1 MGIPGLPSIP
11 KPPSL
16 PSMPSMPSVPGMP
29 SLPGAP
35 PIPSIPGIP
44 GAPGGGGAPGT
55 RAQATLTFLEP
66 GASGAEKKVGEP
78 IKFQFNPATFNMTK
92 GAKWQQNSNK
102 GGLMPAEYLGPVPSS
117 IQVKMFL
124 DQTTSAKG
132 DISSTVNSILE
143 KVNPEAKSL
152 SKEKPSAPYA
162 RFQWGKILFTGY
174 ISQAAVEYTLFR
186 ENGNPVRGTVTLTIN
201 EFGMAEKAQ
210 NPTSG
215 GEPGSRARRVV
226 AGDTL
231 ASIAYDEY
239 GSAADWRVIANANS
253 SISDPLR
260 LAPGATLVIP
270 PI

>member
-1 MGIPGLPSIP
+1 
-11 KPPSL
+11 
-16 PSMPSMPSVPGMP
+16 MP
-29 SLPGAP
+29 AT
-35 PIPSIPGIP
+35 
-44 GAPGGGGAPGT
+44 AAKGT
-55 RAQATLTFLEP
+55 FTHATLTFLEP
-66 GASGAEKKVGEP
+66 GGAGAEKTVGKP
-78 IKFQFNPATFNMTK
+78 IEFQYNPATFNMTK
-92 GAKWQQNSNK
+92 GAKWQQKSNK
-102 GGLMPAEYLGPVPSS
+102 DGLMAAEYHGPVPSS

-124 DQTTSAKG
+124 DDTEKANG
-132 DISSTVNSILE
+132 DISTTVNSILE
-143 KVNPEAKSL
+143 KVNPDPKSV

-162 RFQWGKILFTGY
+162 RFQWGKIMFTGY
-174 ISQAAVEYTLFR
+174 IAQAAVEYTLFR
-186 ENGNPVRGTVTLTIN
+186 ENGNPVRGTVTLTLN

-239 GSAADWRVIANANS
+239 GSAADWRTIANANS

-260 LAPGATLVIP
+260 LVPGTTLVIP